1 MSKLFYSR
9 PYLPKA
15 KGLYITNAYI
25 GIMTFIRYKKFGR
38 REYAY
43 EVKTYWNKETK
54 KPRQKNRYLGVVID
68 KDKKLFRM
76 KRKEHEKLIL
86 DFGDAYI
93 LHNFLEKI
101 RFVDM
106 IKKAF
111 ADKTDYLL
119 SLLSY
124 KLCYGS
130 AMRYARTWFEGSYA
144 KMQYKDVDLSSQ
156 RISEFLKTIGD
167 EKLQRDFFKD
177 YISKFTNAK
186 NGIII
191 DATSLP
197 NQIHI
202 PFSTWGLHGE
212 EIDKQ
217 IRFLL
222 VVEKE
227 SSMPL
232 FFRYL
237 PGNIVDVSAL
247 DKTLKELQKYGI
259 KESFV
264 YLDGGFFSEDNIRDM
279 YSGNVNFLTRLPSNR
294 CLYKDLIRSEARD
307 LENASNI
314 AMYGKRGLFIK
325 QKKINLFG
333 KEAYAH
339 IVLDPERKGRETK
352 KLLIQTIDEKSENPD
367 LEYDLLN
374 RGIMILVSS
383 FEIKKG
389 EVVPAYY
396 VRQTA
401 EKMFGFSK
409 DDLSLVPVRIHSEEV
424 MRGLLFLQFLSLIA
438 FVQLKDKIGKEYTVE
453 DILLAMRNLKCKV
466 YDDEILVSEL
476 TKQQKDIEDKVGILM
491 PKKLGI

>member
-1 MSKLFYSR
+1 M
-9 PYLPKA
+9 
-15 KGLYITNAYI
+15 TVVYI
-25 GIMTFIRYKKFGR
+25 GNMTSIRYKKFGKQ
-38 REYAY
+38 EYAY
-43 EVKTYWNKETK
+43 EIHSFWNKEAK
-54 KPRQKNRYLGVVID
+54 KSYQKTRYLGIVKD
-68 KDKKLFRM
+68 KDKKIFIK

-86 DFGDAYI
+86 DFGDVYA
-93 LHNFLEKI
+93 LHGFLEKI
-101 RFVDM
+101 GFIDM
-106 IKKAF
+106 VKKAF
-111 ADKTDYLL
+111 GDKTDCLL

-156 RISEFLKTIGD
+156 RISEFLKLIGD
-167 EKLQRDFFKD
+167 EKLQRDFFKE

-191 DATSLP
+191 DTTSLP

-202 PFSTWGLHGE
+202 PFSAWGLHGE

-264 YLDGGFFSEDNIRDM
+264 YLDGGFFSEDNIKDM
-279 YSGNVNFLTRLPSNR
+279 YSGNMNFLTRLPSNR
-294 CLYKDLIRSEARD
+294 CLYKDLIKSEARD
-307 LENASNI
+307 LESVSNI
-314 AMYGKRGLFIK
+314 VRYGKRGLFIK

-339 IVLDPERKGRETK
+339 MVLDPERKGRETK
-352 KLLIQTIDEKSENPD
+352 NLLIQTMDEKSENTD
-367 LEYDLLN
+367 LEYDLMN

-383 FEIKKG
+383 FEIKKE
-389 EVVPAYY
+389 EVVPSYY

-409 DDLSLVPVRIHSEEV
+409 DDLGLVPVRVHSEESI
-424 MRGLLFLQFLSLIA
+424 RGLLFLQFLSLIA

-453 DILLAMRNLKCKV
+453 DILLTMRNLKCKV

-476 TKQQKDIEDKVGILM
+476 TKQQKQIEDKIGILL